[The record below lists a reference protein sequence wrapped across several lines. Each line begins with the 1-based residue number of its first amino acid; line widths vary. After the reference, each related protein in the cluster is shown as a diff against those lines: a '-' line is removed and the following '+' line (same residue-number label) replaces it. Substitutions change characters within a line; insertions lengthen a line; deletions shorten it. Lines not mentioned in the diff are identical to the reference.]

1 MGEYRLPW
9 EPKPPA
15 PPAPPVDPTSPSHW
29 KNWGKPKNPTPPNW
43 SIYKPGAIIGGYTDP
58 KTLRCI
64 PIIPNPIKQISGKGD
79 GEGGGNNGGGTSGG
93 QVKVVNPS
101 NFVEN
106 SSTTQPDYAAESLV
120 AFNNLTTIEILEIS
134 RSGNIDVNARNLN
147 PNILD
152 IVDVVNT
159 FSPTEIIKLQTTL
172 DTFFSPFEENL
183 AENSFDITTIPGIA
197 EIKIP
202 QKNDN
207 NLSKTQ
213 IQVLAPKKIQRDT
226 IYI

>member
-1 MGEYRLPW
+1 MPIF
-9 EPKPPA
+9 PP
-15 PPAPPVDPTSPSHW
+15 PPP
-29 KNWGKPKNPTPPNW
+29 PPNFRP
-43 SIYKPGAIIGGYTDP
+43 SVRPRGNGMTADEKSTFARERHLFQNTDGTWNKQNVLQCRP
-58 KTLRCI
+58 DL
-64 PIIPNPIKQISGKGD
+64 PNGFVLKRYPDNRDGKD
-79 GEGGGNNGGGTSGG
+79 LVDNGSQT
-93 QVKVVNPS
+93 KVVNPS

-106 SSTTQPDYAAESLV
+106 LTRTDPGYDSESKV
-120 AFNNLTTIEILEIS
+120 AFNNLTTIEILEVS
-134 RSGNIDVNARNLN
+134 RSGNVSVDARNLN

-152 IVDVVNT
+152 IVSVVNT

-197 EIKIP
+197 EVKIP

-213 IQVLAPKKIQRDT
+213 IQVLVPKKIQRDT

>member
-1 MGEYRLPW
+1 MPNIFDGGRGTN
-9 EPKPPA
+9 PKPP
-15 PPAPPVDPTSPSHW
+15 
-29 KNWGKPKNPTPPNW
+29 KPKPPIW
-43 SIYKPGAIIGGYTDP
+43 ETWGQEASPGVPPLIMAPWYNRHTRPSTRGLGRKAIPY
-58 KTLRCI
+58 I
-64 PIIPNPIKQISGKGD
+64 PGKGFGKD
-79 GEGGGNNGGGTSGG
+79 PNKKGGETGGTDE
-93 QVKVVNPS
+93 VKVVNPS
-101 NFVEN
+101 NFIEN
-106 SSTTQPDYAAESLV
+106 ISTTQPDYAAESLV

-134 RSGNIDVNARNLN
+134 RSGNIDVDARNLN

>member
-1 MGEYRLPW
+1 MGDYRLPW
-9 EPKPPA
+9 EPKPLPTKKYPA
-15 PPAPPVDPTSPSHW
+15 RPGP
-29 KNWGKPKNPTPPNW
+29 
-43 SIYKPGAIIGGYTDP
+43 KPGSKHFIGPIAPNYGSGYQTPSGAPYKTGMAP
-58 KTLRCI
+58 KPSI
-64 PIIPNPIKQISGKGD
+64 PFNLGTVGRSTS
-79 GEGGGNNGGGTSGG
+79 NNDNNDNNNNTNTGSS
-93 QVKVVNPS
+93 VKVVNPS

-106 SSTTQPDYAAESLV
+106 IVKTDPDYAAESLV
-120 AFNNLTTIEILEIS
+120 AFNNLTTIEILEVS
-134 RSGNIDVNARNLN
+134 RSGNVSVDARNLN

-152 IVDVVNT
+152 IVSVANT

-197 EIKIP
+197 EVKIP

-207 NLSKTQ
+207 NLAKTQ
-213 IQVLAPKKIQRDT
+213 IQVLAPKKIHRDT